1 MSFEN
6 AKRNLVE
13 LGKALGLDGLDFD
26 ENNTCILAIDN
37 DFSMHMTYETTSKK
51 LYIYSPL
58 LDSFPSDQDILM
70 KLYETLLRGSILGGQ
85 MAGGGVGIAP
95 EEQLILIHSTLDMA
109 AAFPDSLKD
118 FAPLYVEIVDAW
130 RKACASICAG
140 QEVDLSTLPVLAG
153 KNSDQMSGI
162 PGSLGASSSH
172 GDQPDKLQKG
182 GSEGFIRI

>member
-1 MSFEN
+1 
-6 AKRNLVE
+6 
-13 LGKALGLDGLDFD
+13 DFD

-58 LDSFPSDQDILM
+58 LDSFPEDKDILM

-95 EEQLILIHSTLDMA
+95 EEQLILIHSTLEMS
-109 AAFPDSLKD
+109 AAFPDALKE

-130 RKACASICAG
+130 RKVCSSICAG

-153 KNSDQMSGI
+153 KNADQISGMA
-162 PGSLGASSSH
+162 SGASGSSESSAKKEESGSQH
-172 GDQPDKLQKG
+172 SKGAGD
-182 GSEGFIRI
+182 GFIRI